1 MRTDPMS
8 VNDLH
13 DRCKSD
19 AEQNAALSPVRSK
32 PLLAA
37 LRTLERSFRQRSAYS
52 HSRAK
57 KNSDHGQ
64 YLIGIHVGIC
74 ADDLRDLIKQHTANI
89 AVSGGGGA
97 DVH

>member
-1 MRTDPMS
+1 MS
-8 VNDLH
+8 RKQPNPPPPDGQRPPPPPAPPLP
-13 DRCKSD
+13 
-19 AEQNAALSPVRSK
+19 PVRSE

-74 ADDLRDLIKQHTANI
+74 ADDLRDLIKQYTANK
-89 AVSGGGGA
+89 VK
-97 DVH
+97 D